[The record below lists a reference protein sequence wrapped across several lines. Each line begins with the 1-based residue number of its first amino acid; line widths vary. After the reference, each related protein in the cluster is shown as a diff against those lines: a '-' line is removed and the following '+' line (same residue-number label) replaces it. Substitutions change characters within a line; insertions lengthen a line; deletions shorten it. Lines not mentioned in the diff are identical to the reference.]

1 MTPQRLI
8 RFASVQETVGLSRS
22 TIYVRIAE
30 GMSPPA
36 IPIGPRSVAW
46 RESEISALNA
56 ARIRGASDDEI
67 RVLVIELVAARQ
79 SVVSRTE
86 EGSK

>member
-8 RFASVQETVGLSRS
+8 RFASVQETTGLSRS

-30 GMSPPA
+30 GMFPPA

-46 RESEISALNA
+46 RESEIAALNA
-56 ARIRGASDDEI
+56 ARIRCASDDDI
-67 RVLVIELVAARQ
+67 RALVTELVAGRH

-86 EGSK
+86 EESK